1 MTDLPRGKLVYT
13 SLHQQSR
20 RHKVKEE
27 FMKVLTSFAVALAL
41 GSAAVTAQPPKPTPG
56 PEHKRIGYFAG
67 QWKFEGE
74 AKESP
79 LGPGGKITGAETCEW
94 FAGGFQ
100 LVCRT
105 KGTGPKGPGTG
116 QAIMSYDPAR
126 KAYTYY
132 SFTSHGDNI
141 FVRGQV
147 QDKVWTWADEMIVD
161 GKKMKIVATITE
173 ETPTSYSFK
182 LESGAEGG
190 QMMVVETGK
199 STKVSKTS

>member
-1 MTDLPRGKLVYT
+1 MRVVMSLV
-13 SLHQQSR
+13 
-20 RHKVKEE
+20 
-27 FMKVLTSFAVALAL
+27 VALAV
-41 GSAAVTAQPPKPTPG
+41 GSASVGGQAAKPTPG

-67 QWKFEGE
+67 QWSFQGE
-74 AKESP
+74 IKDSP
-79 LGPGGKITGAETCEW
+79 LGPGGKMTATETCDW

-132 SFTSHGDNI
+132 AMSSHGDNI

-147 QDKVWTWADEMIVD
+147 QGKVWTWAEEMSMD
-161 GKKMKIVATITE
+161 GKKMKIVATVTE
-173 ETPTSYSFK
+173 ETATSYSFK
-182 LESGAEGG
+182 LEVAVEGG
-190 QMMVVETGK
+190 PLTVIEQGKATK
-199 STKVSKTS
+199 ST